1 MAANSVLCGG
11 CWLVDK
17 PKIVDHWPEEET
29 LAVILEETIQGGGP
43 GMNLA
48 VNLRRLGGTFPLAGI
63 GVVGNDTEG
72 HYILD
77 RCRVYDIDAGRI
89 AIRDNVQTSY
99 TDVLTNKVN
108 GKRTFFHS
116 QGANALLTP
125 ESFVNFPSDV
135 RLFHLGAPGIH
146 DGMDAPWGDDANGW
160 VYVLRKAKAAGLWTN
175 MELISLPPARLAELA
190 RPCLPYLDTM
200 VINDLEVGALAGET
214 TALHGETDVEAV
226 KRAAYKVLDL
236 GVRDLVAVHFPR
248 GCVVAVKGESPIV
261 HPSTN
266 VPGAAILC
274 SVGAGDAFA
283 SGFIFGLL
291 EGLAMDETIRLG
303 HAAAGQCLCSLS
315 TNEAIGTAAECLA
328 QADAWGW
335 RESMQP

>member
-1 MAANSVLCGG
+1 MAGNTVLCGG

-17 PKIVDHWPEEET
+17 PKIVDHWPDEET
-29 LAVILEETIQGGGP
+29 LAIILEETIQGGGP

-63 GVVGNDTEG
+63 GVVGHDPEG

-77 RCRVYDIDAGRI
+77 RCRAYDIDSSRMVIKDG
-89 AIRDNVQTSY
+89 VKTSY
-99 TDVLTNKVN
+99 TDVLTNRIN
-108 GKRTFFHS
+108 GRRTFFHS

-125 ESFVNFPSDV
+125 EHFTEFPSDV

-175 MELISLPPARLAELA
+175 MELISLPPDRLAELA

-200 VINDLEVGALAGET
+200 VINDLEVGALAGEV
-214 TALHGETDVEAV
+214 TAVHGETDVEAV
-226 KRAAYKVLDL
+226 KRAAGKVLEF
-236 GVRDLVAVHFPR
+236 GVRNLVAVHFPR
-248 GCVVAVKGESPIV
+248 GCVVAVKREAPIV
-261 HPSTN
+261 SPSAR
-266 VPGAAILC
+266 VPREKILC

-291 EGLAMDETIRLG
+291 EGLSMQDTIRLG
-303 HAAAGQCLCSLS
+303 HAAAGLCLCSLS

-335 RESMQP
+335 RDAV